1 MICVCYDVDILI
13 SGYAVDERAQFIMG
27 GYCALYISMV
37 LVYSSEKPSYFMDIK
52 SVALFFGSV
61 VYAFEG
67 IGMASVLRCDRAPFK
82 LLRPQL

>member
-37 LVYSSEKPSYFMDIK
+37 FFTVILTLVNSSRN
-52 SVALFFGSV
+52 L
-61 VYAFEG
+61 
-67 IGMASVLRCDRAPFK
+67 
-82 LLRPQL
+82 Q